1 MQKKK
6 SGVKNVWK
14 FVPLR
19 GGRGV
24 GPLMANAIL
33 NFHFDFLHPSLI
45 RNIDLGFA
53 LDLVL
58 YPPVVVVDEEDVD
71 GDRGVDEEGHGE
83 EEDEGILD
91 SFLRFLPAYLIVQAK
106 LQRNKKILSFKF
118 ITKVLII

>member
-1 MQKKK
+1 MCI
-6 SGVKNVWK
+6 VY
-14 FVPLR
+14 L
-19 GGRGV
+19 
-24 GPLMANAIL
+24 L
-33 NFHFDFLHPSLI
+33 
-45 RNIDLGFA
+45 DLGFA

-58 YPPVVVVDEEDVD
+58 YPPVVVVDEQDVD

-83 EEDEGILD
+83 EEDEGVLD